1 MLGGLSSNIKKVVML
16 SSVGVDRRE
25 DLMLKLRH
33 FTLKNLLSDLD
44 VKVRNLGR
52 EMGGRALSTQAP
64 SSLVKGTCPTLDS

>member
-1 MLGGLSSNIKKVVML
+1 MLGGLSSNIKKVIML

-44 VKVRNLGR
+44 VKVRSPGR
-52 EMGGRALSTQAP
+52 RIAWAC
-64 SSLVKGTCPTLDS
+64 SLDTSGLVHS